1 MKRPEILAPA
11 GDMERLKYAFAYGAD
26 AVYLA
31 YTSFGMRTACNNFT
45 LEELQEAIE
54 YAHSLDKK
62 VYITLNVYALQEQIS
77 PIVEFLQ
84 KVEPLSPDA
93 FLVADLGILTLI
105 KKYAPTIPIHIS
117 TQANITNAASA
128 RAFYELGARRV
139 VLARELSLEEIA
151 LIRKEVPKDLELEC
165 FVHGAMCM
173 SVSGRC
179 HLSQYMTGRDAN
191 QGGCAQP
198 CRWSYSVMEQT
209 REGQYF
215 PVESYPEGS
224 YIFNAKDLCM
234 IEYLHQLCEAGI
246 DSFKIEGRAKTFY
259 YVAAV
264 VKAYK
269 EALDAVMNGAPQPQK
284 ALEEVQKVSHRGYS
298 TGFYFGRPDADAT
311 NRETG
316 GYIRHYDVVAIVE
329 SACPDGALIRQRNK
343 FLVGD
348 TLELLSPKSESQ
360 AFTVT
365 KIINEAGEE
374 VTSAPHADERLT
386 LFTDPA
392 LTFEKMD
399 IIRKKRTE

>member
-11 GDMERLKYAFAYGAD
+11 GDMERLQYAFAYGAD

-31 YTSFGMRTACNNFT
+31 YTSFGMRTACDNFT

-54 YAHSLDKK
+54 YAHARNKK
-62 VYITLNVYALQEQIS
+62 VYITLNVYALQEQLGLIAD
-77 PIVEFLQ
+77 FLK
-84 KVEPLSPDA
+84 KVEPLQPDA
-93 FLVADLGILTLI
+93 FLVADLGVLSLA
-105 KKYAPTIPIHIS
+105 KQYAPSIPIHIS

-139 VLARELSLEEIA
+139 VLARELSLEEIRS
-151 LIRKEVPKDLELEC
+151 IRNDVPADLELEC

-198 CRWSYSVMEQT
+198 CRWSYTVMEQT
-209 REGQYF
+209 RPGQYF
-215 PVESYPEGS
+215 PVESHAEGS

-234 IEYLHQLCEAGI
+234 IEHLQELCEAGI
-246 DSFKIEGRAKTFY
+246 NSFKIEGRAKTFY

-264 VKAYK
+264 VKAYR
-269 EALDAVMNGAPQPQK
+269 EALDAVMSGASQPEK
-284 ALEEVQKVSHRGYS
+284 ALKEVQKVSHRGYS

-316 GYIRHYDVVAIVE
+316 GYIRKYDVVAVVE
-329 SACPDGALIRQRNK
+329 KADAVSAVIRQRNK
-343 FLVGD
+343 FVCGD
-348 TLELLSPKSESQ
+348 ELELLSPEGESQ
-360 AFTVT
+360 TFRVE
-365 KIINEAGEE
+365 KIINEQGEE
-374 VTSAPHADERLT
+374 VLQAPHADERLRLVT
-386 LFTDPA
+386 EPA
-392 LTFEKMD
+392 ISLDTMD
-399 IIRKKRTE
+399 ILRKKRTE